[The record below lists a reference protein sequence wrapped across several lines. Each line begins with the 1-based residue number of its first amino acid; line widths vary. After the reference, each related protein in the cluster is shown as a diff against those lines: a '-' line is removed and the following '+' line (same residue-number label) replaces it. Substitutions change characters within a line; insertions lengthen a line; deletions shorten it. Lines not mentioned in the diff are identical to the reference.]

1 MKRFITIC
9 IPILVSS
16 LLLTSCH
23 LVTKEPISKTGIYF
37 DTVISIDIYD
47 SNNTSLLEQCFEYCK
62 EFEETVSRTIET
74 SEIYRLNHA
83 NGNPVEVSDVT
94 LELLQKGVE
103 YGDLTNGKFDIT
115 VAPLSELWDFKNNT
129 GTVPNEQD
137 IKEALSH
144 VNYKNIVIDGNMV
157 SLSDPKAAIDLG
169 GIAKGYMADRLKEYL
184 MKEGIESALINLGGN
199 ILAIGSKPDGTP
211 FNLGIQKPFEKQGV
225 TITSVKTVDS
235 SVVSSGVYERYFKID
250 DVLYHHILNPETGF
264 PYDNELLG
272 VTILS
277 EKSVDG
283 DALSTSCFALGLEDG
298 MNLIQS
304 LDDVE
309 AIFITEDYELIATKK
324 GLID

>member
-9 IPILVSS
+9 IAILVSS
-16 LLLTSCH
+16 LLFTGCH

-47 SNNTSLLEQCFEYCK
+47 ANNTSLLEQCFEYCK

-74 SEIYRLNHA
+74 SEIYQINHA

-94 LELLQKGVE
+94 LELLKKGVE

-115 VAPLSELWDFKNNT
+115 IAPLSELWDFKNNT

-144 VNYKNIVIDGNMV
+144 VNYKNIVIVGNMIT
-157 SLSDPKAAIDLG
+157 LTDPKSAIDLG

-199 ILAIGSKPDGTP
+199 ILAIGSKPDGAP

-225 TITSVKTVDS
+225 TITSIKTVDS
-235 SVVSSGVYERYFKID
+235 SVVSSGVYQRYFKID
-250 DVLYHHILNPETGF
+250 DTLYHHILNPETGF
-264 PYDNELLG
+264 PYDNGLLG

-298 MNLIQS
+298 MKLIQS
-304 LDDVE
+304 LDDVD
-309 AIFITEDYELIATKK
+309 AIFVTDDYQLHDTR
-324 GLID
+324 L